1 MKHKLEHIELMVIN
15 SCQLAC
21 KACATFSDL
30 KHSGY
35 VTWEQGKEQLLP
47 WIERIDLECVGIMGG
62 EPLMNPEL
70 TQWLVG
76 LRKLL
81 PNTQIRLPTNGLL
94 LHKHMDLVDLMNDI
108 GNCILK
114 ISYHVDNTTLRR
126 IVKQI
131 INSYDFRPVTEY
143 GINRWSTP
151 NNFKF
156 QINNPTTFLQS
167 FKNDYTNMAPH
178 DSNPKD
184 AFNICV
190 CQRCAFLH
198 DNKLFKCSIAGLT
211 PELHR
216 RFHEPNKEEWTPYLN
231 TGLSVDCSESALE
244 SFVRNFGNPH
254 AMCRQC
260 PTEKDTASLINH
272 KKTVEFK

>member
-1 MKHKLEHIELMVIN
+1 MKHALEHVEIMAIN
-15 SCQLAC
+15 ACQLSC

-35 VTWEQGKEQLLP
+35 VTWEQGKQQLLP
-47 WIERIDLECVGIMGG
+47 WIERLDLECVGIMGG
-62 EPLMNPEL
+62 EPLMNPDL
-70 TQWLVG
+70 KQWLAG
-76 LRKLL
+76 LRQLL

-94 LHKHMDLVDLMNDI
+94 LHRHLDLVDLMNDL

-114 ISYHVDNTTLRR
+114 ISYHIDNTTLRR
-126 IVKQI
+126 MIKQI
-131 INSYDFRPVTEY
+131 ITTYDFRPVTEY

-156 QINNPTTFLQS
+156 QINNPTKFLQS
-167 FKNDYTNMAPH
+167 YKNDYENMEPH
-178 DSNPKD
+178 DSNPSE
-184 AFNICV
+184 AFDICV

-198 DNKLFKCSIAGLT
+198 DGNLFKCSIAGLT

-216 RFHEPNKEEWTPYLN
+216 RFHEPNKEAWKPYLN
-231 TGLSVDCSESALE
+231 TGLSVDCSDVELDN
-244 SFVRNFGNPH
+244 FVKNFGKPH

-260 PTEKDTASLINH
+260 PTDSDATSIVDHKDSI
-272 KKTVEFK
+272 KFK

>member
-1 MKHKLEHIELMVIN
+1 MKHRLEHMELMVIN
-15 SCQLAC
+15 SCQLSC

-35 VTWEQGKEQLLP
+35 VTWEQGKQQLLP
-47 WIERIDLECVGIMGG
+47 WLKRLDLECVGIMGG

-70 TQWLVG
+70 KKWLVG
-76 LRKLL
+76 LRELL
-81 PNTQIRLPTNGLL
+81 PNAQIRLPTNGLL

-108 GNCILK
+108 GNCTLK

-131 INSYDFRPVTEY
+131 IGAYDFSPVTEY

-151 NNFKF
+151 HDFKF
-156 QINNPTTFLQS
+156 QINNPTKFLQS
-167 FKNDYTNMAPH
+167 YKNDYVNMEPH

-184 AFNICV
+184 AFDICV
-190 CQRCAFLH
+190 CQRCAFMH
-198 DNKLFKCSIAGLT
+198 DDKLFKCSIAGLT
-211 PELHR
+211 PLLHK
-216 RFHEPNKEEWTPYLN
+216 RFNEPNKEAWAPYLD
-231 TGLSVDCSESALE
+231 TGLSVDCTDSELE

-260 PTEKDTASLINH
+260 PTKKDAASLVDH
-272 KKTVEFK
+272 KSSIEFK